1 MKTLFGVMAM
11 FMLMFGF
18 TSCSEDDEEVTV
30 PALEVN
36 YVNVNGTW
44 KLTEWNG
51 NPIPENVYC
60 YIVFKR
66 KDHTFKM
73 YQKFD
78 SMYARCITGEFVIEQ
93 DEYWG
98 SMISGTYDY
107 GMGNWNNTYIVTD
120 LLETG
125 SMIWT
130 VKGDDTD
137 ISKYERCD
145 EVPAG
150 VMAEAQSTN
159 E

>member
-1 MKTLFGVMAM
+1 MKTFWGIMALLL
-11 FMLMFGF
+11 LMFGF
-18 TSCSEDDEEVTV
+18 TACSEDDEEAIV
-30 PALEVN
+30 PTLEVN
-36 YVNVNGTW
+36 YVNIGGTW

-51 NPIPENVYC
+51 GAVSDNVYC
-60 YIVFKR
+60 YIVFNR
-66 KDHTFKM
+66 KDHTFQM

-78 SMYARCITGEFVIEQ
+78 SMYSRCITGEFVIEQ

-145 EVPAG
+145 EVPAE
-150 VMAEAQSTN
+150 VIAESKFLQ
-159 E
+159 

>member
-1 MKTLFGVMAM
+1 MKTLWGIMALLI
-11 FMLMFGF
+11 LMSGF
-18 TSCSEDDEEVTV
+18 TSCSKDDEEVIV
-30 PALEVN
+30 PTLEVN
-36 YVNVNGTW
+36 YVNIAGTW

-51 NPIPENVYC
+51 SSVSDNIYC
-60 YIVFKR
+60 YIVFNR
-66 KDHTFKM
+66 KDHTFQM

-78 SMYARCITGEFVIEQ
+78 SMYSRCITGEFVIEQ

-145 EVPAG
+145 EVPAE
-150 VMAEAQSTN
+150 VIAESKFLQ
-159 E
+159 